1 MPATIV
7 QSVEFDATPATLFET
22 YVDARKHAKAT
33 GGGAVISRKPG
44 ARFTAWDGYIEGVT
58 LAIVKDRLVVQSW
71 RASDWTADDPDSILV
86 LAFSAT
92 TKGAR
97 VDLVHANVPDRERD
111 ALDQGWHDNY
121 WEPWR
126 TYLAKRRATKAQPQK
141 PAPRRKPTASG

>member
-7 QSVEFDATPATLFET
+7 QRVEFDATPATLFET

-33 GGGAVISRKPG
+33 GGGAVMSQKEG
-44 ARFTAWDGYIEGVT
+44 TRFSAWDGYIEGVN

-92 TKGAR
+92 KKGAR

-121 WEPWR
+121 WEPWKA
-126 TYLAKRRATKAQPQK
+126 YLAARRTRK
-141 PAPRRKPTASG
+141 APRSKRKSTASG